1 MDSCPLV
8 AEDRRPLAAEDRRPL
23 AAEDSCPP
31 GVVGRRLGFGC
42 TVGPSLALVR
52 IPLQQKCGCRGLVI
66 PIEDQL
72 FRKSLLNT

>member
-8 AEDRRPLAAEDRRPL
+8 AEDRRPL

-31 GVVGRRLGFGC
+31 GVVGKRLGFGC